1 MNLGMIV
8 GIGLLLSAVAGFG
21 WQGYDGWL
29 AFTEIA
35 SQAQDVGWWAQVQ
48 ATTQTQFLIRCEM
61 NPECRTMLHEF
72 VPTRTTVW
80 PHLWKVSSGVAVAG
94 ALTLAV
100 SRPKP
105 GKTFGA
111 RFATLG
117 DVRRLVLRDLLEPR
131 HAFMLGRLKGRVLAA
146 QRGRTPKERK
156 TQPVLGHV
164 LTVAPSQT
172 GKSYSL
178 AANAIYTPASLVMV
192 DIKGEQHRLSS
203 GFRTTLGKVI
213 VLTPDGI
220 GGGYDPFADLGTDA
234 QGIERAA
241 WLITH
246 DPRDRDPYWAEAAS
260 YGVAAAIRAAQLE
273 GTPPL
278 IFLQRLLRQVHG
290 SGKAFI
296 DALAAID
303 DDLTA
308 EFLETF
314 LGMPPEAATDEHF
327 NAPRGHVASVW
338 NALVKRTKPFLLPGV
353 LAMTSGSDFRAK
365 DLLTRTTTVYL
376 VWPEH
381 ELENLAGPLNLIL
394 TALITALARE
404 TDAQPV
410 QPHRP
415 VVIAVDEAG
424 RVRVPNLPAHSAT
437 LAGRNISLALYVQAL
452 DQLWD
457 TYGQNGGETILSNCH
472 HKVFH
477 PALSLKTAEYISRNL
492 GQVSVS
498 EERRSRAPG
507 LFSQETITQGYATRP
522 LLTPDEV
529 RMLGREEVII
539 LSRDA
544 LPIRGKRLGFPDV
557 KLLRERAKLRPTPL
571 RRLELSLPNQA
582 QLSAEKTHPHAKE
595 IDTVV
600 RKLGSTRE
608 KHVDEAKEKEARV
621 KTKGNRIGPSKR
633 YVDPEEA

>member
-1 MNLGMIV
+1 MTPGMMI
-8 GIGLLLSAVAGFG
+8 GIGLLLTAVAGLG

-35 SQAQDVGWWAQVQ
+35 LQARDVGWWTQVQ
-48 ATTQTQFLIRCEM
+48 AVNLAQFLIGCELSS
-61 NPECRTMLHEF
+61 ECRAMLHTF

-80 PHLWKVSSGVAVAG
+80 PQLWMVSSGVAVTG

-100 SRPKP
+100 SRPEK
-105 GKTFGA
+105 GKTYGA
-111 RFATLG
+111 RFAKLG
-117 DVRRLVLRDLLEPR
+117 DVRQLVLSNLSEPR
-131 HAFMLGRLKGRVLAA
+131 HAFMLGRLKGKVIAA
-146 QRGRTPKERK
+146 QRGRTPKARK

-178 AANAIYTPASLVMV
+178 AANALHTPASVVMV

-203 GFRTTLGKVI
+203 GYRSTVGKVV
-213 VLTPDGI
+213 VLTPDGV

-234 QGIERAA
+234 QDIERAA

-278 IFLQRLLRQVHG
+278 IYLQRLLRQARG
-290 SGKAFI
+290 SGKAFV
-296 DALAAID
+296 DALAKVQ

-314 LGMPPEAATDEHF
+314 LGMPPEEATDEHF

-338 NALVKRTKPFLLPGV
+338 NALVKRTKPYLLPGV
-353 LAMTSGSDFRAK
+353 LALTSGSDVKAK
-365 DLLTRTTTVYL
+365 DLLNHTTTVYL

-381 ELENLAGPLNLIL
+381 ELESLAGPLNLIL

-404 TDAQPV
+404 TDRQPV
-410 QPHRP
+410 KPHRP
-415 VVIAVDEAG
+415 VIVAVDEAG
-424 RVRVPNLPAHSAT
+424 RVKVPNLPSHSAT
-437 LAGRNISLALYVQAL
+437 LAGRNVSLALYVQAL

-457 TYGQNGGETILSNCH
+457 AYGLNGGETILSNCH

-507 LFSQETITQGYATRP
+507 WFSQETITQGYATRP
-522 LLTPDEV
+522 LLTADEV
-529 RMLGREEVII
+529 RMLGEDEVII
-539 LSRDA
+539 LSRGA
-544 LPIRGKRLGFPDV
+544 LPIRGKRLGFPDLR
-557 KLLRERAKLRPTPL
+557 KLRERAKLRPTPL
-571 RRLELSLPNQA
+571 ARLELP
-582 QLSAEKTHPHAKE
+582 
-595 IDTVV
+595 DTVAA
-600 RKLGSTRE
+600 S
-608 KHVDEAKEKEARV
+608 VDEEAPRESSANTPREGGR
-621 KTKGNRIGPSKR
+621 KNAAERNRGGPKPSR
-633 YVDPEEA
+633 PSRHYIDPEEA

>member
-1 MNLGMIV
+1 MNPGIIV

-21 WQGYDGWL
+21 WQLYDGWL

-35 SQAQDVGWWAQVQ
+35 LQARDVGWWTQVQ
-48 ATTQTQFLIRCEM
+48 ATTQTHFLIRCEL
-61 NPECRTMLHEF
+61 NPECRTMLHDF
-72 VPTRTTVW
+72 VPTRTRVW
-80 PHLWKVSSGVAVAG
+80 PQLWLVSSGVAFAG

-100 SRPKP
+100 SKPKQ
-105 GKTFGA
+105 GRTYGA
-111 RFATLG
+111 RFARLG
-117 DVRRLVLRDLLEPR
+117 DIRRLVLGNLLEPR

-172 GKSYSL
+172 GKSYAL
-178 AANAIYTPASLVMV
+178 AANALYTPASLVMV

-203 GFRTTLGKVI
+203 GFRTTLGKVV
-213 VLTPDGI
+213 VLTPDGV
-220 GGGYDPFADLGTDA
+220 GGGYDPFTDLGTDA
-234 QGIERAA
+234 QDIERAA

-278 IFLQRLLRQVHG
+278 TYLHQLLRQVRG
-290 SGKAFI
+290 SGKAFA
-296 DALAAID
+296 DTLAAVD

-314 LGMPPEAATDEHF
+314 LGMPPEEATDEHF
-327 NAPRGHVASVW
+327 NAPRGHIASVW
-338 NALVKRTKPFLLPGV
+338 NALVKRTKPFLLPGI
-353 LAMTSGSDFRAK
+353 LAMTSGSDVTVR

-394 TALITALARE
+394 TALVTALTRE
-404 TDAQPV
+404 TDAQHAE
-410 QPHRP
+410 PHRP

-437 LAGRNISLALYVQAL
+437 PAGRNVSLALYVQAL

-477 PALSLKTAEYISRNL
+477 PALSLKTAERVR
-492 GQVSVS
+492 GAAQ
-498 EERRSRAPG
+498 PG
-507 LFSQETITQGYATRP
+507 TG
-522 LLTPDEV
+522 
-529 RMLGREEVII
+529 
-539 LSRDA
+539 
-544 LPIRGKRLGFPDV
+544 
-557 KLLRERAKLRPTPL
+557 
-571 RRLELSLPNQA
+571 
-582 QLSAEKTHPHAKE
+582 
-595 IDTVV
+595 VV
-600 RKLGSTRE
+600 CT
-608 KHVDEAKEKEARV
+608 
-621 KTKGNRIGPSKR
+621 
-633 YVDPEEA
+633 